1 MSMPIIGFACGVAAM
16 QMLPA
21 LPGRPLLL
29 GGTIL
34 LLVTLLAIGSIAG
47 TTRDARVGAGY
58 RIAIVLIAVVSG
70 FAWSAWRAQWR
81 LADALPMQWE
91 SRDLEVTG
99 VISGLPRYLERSVR
113 FELLV
118 DAATAPVP
126 RRIQLSWYLPR
137 RADAP
142 VLPNLRPGERW
153 RLTVRLKR
161 PHGLVNP
168 HGFDYEAWLLE
179 RNIRAT
185 GYVREHGENRRLAAF
200 VLAPMNLVHRAR
212 DAIRG
217 RFADTLADEEHAGIP
232 IALAI
237 GDQRAIPAAHWEVFR
252 RTAVAHLVSI
262 SGLHVSLVAVLA
274 GGLVG
279 AVWRRVPRLA
289 LAMPTQ
295 KAAILAGLL
304 FATVYALLAGLG
316 LPTLRALIM
325 LAVAGFAILSGR
337 EARPGRVL
345 ALALL
350 GVLVLDPW
358 AVLSA
363 GFWLSF
369 GAVGVIIFVMSGRLG
384 RPSAWATA
392 VRIQLAIT
400 FATVP
405 ALLVLF
411 NAFSLVAPFANAL
424 AIPMVSFVIAPLS
437 LLAIV
442 VPAPAVL
449 HIAHWVTEWMM
460 RWLDWL
466 AASPHAM
473 WQQAAQPPLL
483 TLCAVVAVAWL
494 LLPRGQPA
502 RHVAMLAMLPLLWW
516 SPPRPE
522 LGQFRVVALDVG
534 HGLAVHVQTATH
546 DLLFD
551 AGPSFGRSADAG
563 GRVLLPYFV
572 ATGVS
577 RLHKLVISH
586 GDGDHAGGAA
596 TLLAGMPVSRL
607 MTTPAEDH
615 AALAAAAEDAVSCV
629 AGRDWAWDGV
639 RFEVLHP
646 SRDTPPFRKPNDNSC
661 VIRISTAAG
670 SVLLAGDIESPA
682 EQALVARW
690 GPALASDVVLVPH
703 HGSRSSSTA
712 PFVAA
717 VSARHAIHVV
727 GNLNPFRHPHPE
739 VWARWAVAGARN
751 WRTDAQGA
759 ITVDVGEGG
768 LKVASQRTRAPR
780 YWHGR

>member
-1 MSMPIIGFACGVAAM
+1 MAIIGFAFGVGTM
-16 QMLPA
+16 QLLPA
-21 LPGRPLLL
+21 LPGKSLLL

-34 LLVTLLAIGSIAG
+34 LLVIVLAIGSIAG
-47 TTRDARVGAGY
+47 RAHKAQVGPAYRV
-58 RIAIVLIAVVSG
+58 AIVLIAVASG
-70 FAWSAWRAQWR
+70 FAWSAWRAEWR

-91 SRDLEVTG
+91 SRDLVVTG
-99 VISGLPRYLERSVR
+99 VISGLPRYMERSVR
-113 FELLV
+113 FELAV

-142 VLPNLRPGERW
+142 VLPELRPGERW
-153 RLTVRLKR
+153 QLMVRLKR

-185 GYVREHGENRRLAAF
+185 GYVREHADNRRLSAF
-200 VLAPMNLVHRAR
+200 VFTPMNLVHRAR

-217 RFADTLADEEHAGIP
+217 RFADTLADAEHAGIP

-237 GDQRAIPAAHWEVFR
+237 GDQRAISAAHWEVFR

-295 KAAILAGLL
+295 KAVLLAGLL
-304 FATVYALLAGLG
+304 FATIYALLAGLG
-316 LPTLRALIM
+316 LPTRRALIM
-325 LAVAGFAILSGR
+325 LAVAGLAILSGR
-337 EARPGRVL
+337 ETRPSRVI

-350 GVLVLDPW
+350 GVLVHDPW

-384 RPSAWATA
+384 RPSAWTTA

-400 FATVP
+400 LATGP

-411 NAFSLVAPFANAL
+411 NAFSLVAPFANAV
-424 AIPMVSFVIAPLS
+424 AIPMVSFLIAPLS
-437 LLAIV
+437 LLAIA
-442 VPAPAVL
+442 VPVPAVL

-460 RWLDWL
+460 QWLEWL

-483 TLCAVVAVAWL
+483 TLCALVAAAWL

-522 LGQFRVVALDVG
+522 VGQFRVVALDVG
-534 HGLAVHVQTATH
+534 QGLAVHVQTATH

-551 AGPSFGRSADAG
+551 AGPSFGPSADAG
-563 GRVLLPYFV
+563 SRVLLPYFV
-572 ATGVS
+572 AAGVS
-577 RLHKLVISH
+577 RLHKLVLSH
-586 GDGDHAGGAA
+586 GDGDHVGGAA

-607 MTTPAEDH
+607 MTTPGEDH
-615 AALAAAAEDAVSCV
+615 ATLAALAEDAVACL
-629 AGRDWAWDGV
+629 AGRTWAWDSV

-646 SRDTPPFRKPNDNSC
+646 SRDTSPYRKANDNSC

-682 EQALVARW
+682 EQTLLARW
-690 GPALASDVVLVPH
+690 GPALASDVVLAPH
-703 HGSRSSSTA
+703 HGSRTSSTEA
-712 PFVAA
+712 FVAA

-727 GNLNPFRHPHPE
+727 GNLNPFRHPHPD
-739 VWARWAVAGARN
+739 VWARWAVVGARN

-759 ITVDVGEGG
+759 ITVDVGEVGV
-768 LKVASQRTRAPR
+768 KVESQRSRAPR

>member
-1 MSMPIIGFACGVAAM
+1 M

-21 LPGRPLLL
+21 LPGRSLLL
-29 GGTIL
+29 GATIL
-34 LLVTLLAIGSIAG
+34 LPVLMLATRSVCVRRRNAALGVTH
-47 TTRDARVGAGY
+47 
-58 RIAIVLIAVVSG
+58 RITFVLIAFACG
-70 FAWSAWRAQWR
+70 FVWSAWRAEWR

-91 SRDLEVTG
+91 SRDLVVTG

-113 FELLV
+113 FELVV

-126 RRIQLSWYLPR
+126 RRILLSWYLPR
-137 RADAP
+137 RVDASL
-142 VLPNLRPGERW
+142 LPDLRPGERW
-153 RLTVRLKR
+153 QLTVRLKR

-168 HGFDYEAWLLE
+168 HAFDYEAWLLE
-179 RNIRAT
+179 RSIRAT
-185 GYVREHGENRRLAAF
+185 GYVREQADNRRLSAF
-200 VLAPMNLVHRAR
+200 VFAPMNLVHRAR
-212 DAIRG
+212 HAIRG
-217 RFADTLADEEHAGIP
+217 RFADTLADAEHAGIP

-237 GDQRAIPAAHWEVFR
+237 GDQRAISAAHWEVFR

-262 SGLHVSLVAVLA
+262 SGLHVSLVALLA

-279 AVWRRVPRLA
+279 TLWRRVPRFA

-304 FATVYALLAGLG
+304 FATIYALLAGLG
-316 LPTLRALIM
+316 LPTRRALIM
-325 LAVAGFAILSGR
+325 LAVAALAMLSGR
-337 EARPGRVL
+337 ETRPGRVI

-350 GVLVLDPW
+350 GVLVHDPW

-369 GAVGVIIFVMSGRLG
+369 GAVGVIIFIMSGRLG
-384 RPSAWATA
+384 RPSAWTTA

-400 FATVP
+400 LATAP

-411 NAFSLVAPFANAL
+411 NAFSLVAPFANAV
-424 AIPMVSFVIAPLS
+424 AIPMVSFLIAPLS

-442 VPAPAVL
+442 VPVPAVL
-449 HIAHWVTEWMM
+449 HIAHGLTEWMM
-460 RWLDWL
+460 KWLEWL

-483 TLCAVVAVAWL
+483 TLCALVAAAWM

-516 SPPRPE
+516 SPPRPGV
-522 LGQFRVVALDVG
+522 GQFRAVALDVG
-534 HGLAVHVQTATH
+534 QGLAIHVQTATH

-551 AGPSFGRSADAG
+551 AGPSFGPSADAG
-563 GRVLLPYFV
+563 SRVLLPYFV

-586 GDGDHAGGAA
+586 GDGDHVGGAA

-607 MTTPAEDH
+607 MTAPGEDH
-615 AALAAAAEDAVSCV
+615 AALAAAAGHAVPCV
-629 AGRDWAWDGV
+629 AGRTWTWDGV

-646 SRDTPPFRKPNDNSC
+646 PGDTSLYRKANDHSC
-661 VIRISTAAG
+661 VVRISTAAG

-690 GPALASDVVLVPH
+690 GSALASDVVLVPH
-703 HGSRSSSTA
+703 HGSRTSSTEA
-712 PFVAA
+712 FVAA

-739 VWARWAVAGARN
+739 VWTRWAVAGARN

-759 ITVDVGEGG
+759 ITVDVGEAGV
-768 LKVASQRTRAPR
+768 KVESQRSRAPR